1 MYAMAE
7 QKKKK
12 LKNKAD
18 KKNTVK
24 IIPMTD
30 EVTDEEDMDEE
41 DEAGGMYLEKDD
53 MLVIYKALKNYKP
66 VNEDEEMTH
75 EMLIEQIEETLV
87 VDFRVKLRG
96 LRW

>member
-1 MYAMAE
+1 MAE

-18 KKNTVK
+18 KKNAVK

-30 EVTDEEDMDEE
+30 EVTDEEDQDE
-41 DEAGGMYLEKDD
+41 GGMYLEKEE
-53 MLVIYKALKNYKP
+53 MLLIYKALKNYKP
-66 VNEDEEMTH
+66 VNEDEEMTY

-87 VDFRVKLRG
+87 VDYGVKLPG
-96 LRW
+96 V